1 MTRPL
6 PARLM
11 QWSLLA
17 LAAYF
22 LLIAAAHVTGTKLPL
37 LFVYFNVPSTAYQDN
52 IIAFLAFGW
61 AMFFFTAAR
70 DPATNRPLIRALLL
84 AAGGAVAGLSHIN
97 LTTDFAAL
105 APNIAIWPFWAQTGI
120 LAGIL
125 IWLSG
130 LYVAIRPK
138 T

>member
-1 MTRPL
+1 MTTNL

-11 QWSLLA
+11 QWSLFA
-17 LAAYF
+17 LTLYF
-22 LLIAAAHVTGTKLPL
+22 LLIALAHVTGTKLPL

-61 AMFFFTAAR
+61 AVFVVTAAR
-70 DPATNRPLIRALLL
+70 DPLANLSLVRALLV
-84 AAGGAVAGLSHIN
+84 AAGGAVAGLSYIN

-105 APNIAIWPFWAQTGI
+105 APGIAIWPFWAQTGV
-120 LAGIL
+120 LAVIL

-138 T
+138 A